1 MLGGEEMTEGI
12 EEVAYSQI
20 PDKLFFKIGEVAQLT
35 GTKPHVLRYWES
47 EFKMLRPAKGESG
60 QRIYRRKDVELIF
73 SIKQLLYEENFTIA
87 GAKKQLHKKRT
98 PRSETASPKGPIIKK
113 EAPVLEPPEDSSQP
127 NLFENEVKI
136 DVQWLKIELS
146 NILQILK

>member
-1 MLGGEEMTEGI
+1 MANKAESLRHP
-12 EEVAYSQI
+12 QI

-60 QRIYRRKDVELIF
+60 QRIYRRKDVELVF

-87 GAKKQLHKKRT
+87 GAKKQLQRQRAIRAESNRT
-98 PRSETASPKGPIIKK
+98 KTKPPKDHDGRQESDLSGLFVEQQPIDVNWIKK
-113 EAPVLEPPEDSSQP
+113 ELKDVLD
-127 NLFENEVKI
+127 
-136 DVQWLKIELS
+136 
-146 NILQILK
+146 ILNG

>member
-1 MLGGEEMTEGI
+1 MADEAESATHP
-12 EEVAYSQI
+12 QI

-87 GAKKQLHKKRT
+87 GAKKQLQKKRANRT
-98 PRSETASPKGPIIKK
+98 EVNRTKSGPPD
-113 EAPVLEPPEDSSQP
+113 ESSQP
-127 NLFENEVKI
+127 GLFGSRNNI
-136 DVQWLKIELS
+136 DVEWVRKELS
-146 NILQILK
+146 EILDVMK

>member
-1 MLGGEEMTEGI
+1 MAEEAESVTHP
-12 EEVAYSQI
+12 QI

-87 GAKKQLHKKRT
+87 GAKKQLQRKRAVRAEAN
-98 PRSETASPKGPIIKK
+98 RSKPKLQEESPQPG
-113 EAPVLEPPEDSSQP
+113 LFGSQ
-127 NLFENEVKI
+127 NNI
-136 DVQWLKIELS
+136 DVEWIRKELKD
-146 NILQILK
+146 ILDFLK

>member
-1 MLGGEEMTEGI
+1 MPEKAEAL
-12 EEVAYSQI
+12 YQPKI

-87 GAKKQLHKKRT
+87 GAKKQLQRQRATRT
-98 PRSETASPKGPIIKK
+98 ESSRAKSKQSTRESKNQDTNQPGLFEGQANIDLEWMKK
-113 EAPVLEPPEDSSQP
+113 ELMDVLE
-127 NLFENEVKI
+127 
-136 DVQWLKIELS
+136 
-146 NILQILK
+146 ILK

>member
-1 MLGGEEMTEGI
+1 MAETAESL
-12 EEVAYSQI
+12 SHLQI

-87 GAKKQLHKKRT
+87 GAKKQLQRQRAT
-98 PRSETASPKGPIIKK
+98 RAESNRSKTKQPKENVSQKTTIQQDMFGEQNPVDIDWMRK
-113 EAPVLEPPEDSSQP
+113 ELMKVLE
-127 NLFENEVKI
+127 
-136 DVQWLKIELS
+136 
-146 NILQILK
+146 ILND

>member
-1 MLGGEEMTEGI
+1 MAEKA
-12 EEVAYSQI
+12 EVLSHPQI

-60 QRIYRRKDVELIF
+60 QRIYRRKDVELVF

-87 GAKKQLHKKRT
+87 GAKKQLQRQRATRAESNRT
-98 PRSETASPKGPIIKK
+98 KAKQPTVQAQASSKTDEQPDLFSAQKSIDVGWMKK
-113 EAPVLEPPEDSSQP
+113 ELMEVLD
-127 NLFENEVKI
+127 
-136 DVQWLKIELS
+136 
-146 NILQILK
+146 ILKA

>member
-1 MLGGEEMTEGI
+1 MAEEANSMTRPE
-12 EEVAYSQI
+12 I
-20 PDKLFFKIGEVAQLT
+20 PNKLFFKIGEVAQLT

-87 GAKKQLHKKRT
+87 GAKKQLQKKRSQ
-98 PRSETASPKGPIIKK
+98 RAETARTA
-113 EAPVLEPPEDSSQP
+113 APPRPPEEETPQPGLFRSQS
-127 NLFENEVKI
+127 NSDIEQVRKELTELLDF
-136 DVQWLKIELS
+136 LK
-146 NILQILK
+146 